1 MSRLD
6 LRLSREGEIACVTV
20 TALGEGEALIEDA
33 REALAEIEGAE
44 VSES

>member
-6 LRLSREGEIACVTV
+6 LRLNRDGATACVTV
-20 TALGEGEALIEDA
+20 TALGEGEDLLEDA
-33 REALAEIEGAE
+33 REALADIDGAE